1 MNGDGLS
8 CVRKL
13 PSGRQAVSELKWE
26 FSSQESRRN
35 YSSQEPG
42 RCLACPEAG
51 GSAEARVHEE
61 AAPIPARGWS
71 CCGAMEFSQLLFV
84 ISEALDRTELASLK
98 FLSLEH
104 VTVRK
109 REDIEEP
116 KAFFQALQEK
126 GMIEVGDL
134 FFLKELLY
142 RINRI
147 DLLASYLGSSREEME
162 RELQVPGRARVS
174 PFRYLLFQL
183 SENITKD
190 DMKCFKF
197 LLGKELPKCKLSPE
211 TTMPD
216 VFIEMEK
223 KGILKEDN
231 LTVLKTI
238 CGKVDKSLLK
248 KIEDYE
254 LNLLGEGE
262 MLVTEGQRSSTG
274 APEDSAI
281 WLASSV
287 APDSLGNCDQSSQLE
302 VYKMTSRPRGVCLI
316 LNNHNFAKAREAV
329 PELRRMK
336 DRNGTHVD
344 ADALRKVFSN
354 LHFIVAEYK
363 DCTAE
368 EIRNIVNKY
377 RCMDHNNKDC
387 FVCCILSHGKKGIIY
402 GVDGQEVPIQELT
415 TSFTGQNCQSLA
427 GKPKVFFVQACQG
440 DAYQKGVTIET
451 DSGEQDYSLETD
463 ARFQLDCIPS
473 EADFLLGM
481 ATLQDY
487 VSYRSPSQGTWYIQ
501 SLCQHLESSC
511 PRGEDILTI
520 LTAVN
525 QEVSSKIDK
534 QNAGKQMPQ
543 PSFTLRKK
551 LIFPVN

>member
-1 MNGDGLS
+1 
-8 CVRKL
+8 
-13 PSGRQAVSELKWE
+13 
-26 FSSQESRRN
+26 
-35 YSSQEPG
+35 
-42 RCLACPEAG
+42 
-51 GSAEARVHEE
+51 
-61 AAPIPARGWS
+61 
-71 CCGAMEFSQLLFV
+71 MEFSQLLYV
-84 ISEALDRTELASLK
+84 ISEALDRAELAALK

-116 KAFFQALQEK
+116 KAFFLALQEK
-126 GMIEVGDL
+126 GMIEAGDL

-147 DLLASYLGSSREEME
+147 DLLAAHLGSSREEME
-162 RELQVPGRARVS
+162 RELRVPGRARVS

-197 LLGKELPKCKLSPE
+197 LLGKELPKCKLSSE
-211 TTMPD
+211 TTMLD

-223 KGILKEDN
+223 KGILREDN

-248 KIEDYE
+248 KIEEYG
-254 LNLLGEGE
+254 LNSFDGHI
-262 MLVTEGQRSSTG
+262 R
-274 APEDSAI
+274 
-281 WLASSV
+281 LASSV
-287 APDSLGNCDQSSQLE
+287 APDSPGNCDQSSQLE
-302 VYKMTSRPRGVCLI
+302 VYKMTSLPRGMCLI
-316 LNNHNFAKAREAV
+316 LNNHDFAKARETV
-329 PELRRMK
+329 PELRKMK
-336 DRNGTHVD
+336 NRNGTDVD
-344 ADALRKVFSN
+344 ADALTKVFSK

-363 DCTAE
+363 DRTAE
-368 EIRNIVNKY
+368 EIRGIINMY
-377 RCMDHNNKDC
+377 RRMDHNNKDC

-402 GVDGQEVPIQELT
+402 GIDGQEVPIQELT

-440 DAYQKGVTIET
+440 GSYQKGVTIET

-487 VSYRSPSQGTWYIQ
+487 VSYRSPSQGT
-501 SLCQHLESSC
+501 
-511 PRGEDILTI
+511 
-520 LTAVN
+520 
-525 QEVSSKIDK
+525 
-534 QNAGKQMPQ
+534 
-543 PSFTLRKK
+543 
-551 LIFPVN
+551 

>member
-1 MNGDGLS
+1 
-8 CVRKL
+8 
-13 PSGRQAVSELKWE
+13 
-26 FSSQESRRN
+26 
-35 YSSQEPG
+35 
-42 RCLACPEAG
+42 
-51 GSAEARVHEE
+51 
-61 AAPIPARGWS
+61 
-71 CCGAMEFSQLLFV
+71 MEFSQLLFV

-142 RINRI
+142 RINRM
-147 DLLASYLGSSREEME
+147 DLLASHLGSSREEME

-211 TTMPD
+211 TTMLD

-223 KGILKEDN
+223 KGILREDN

-248 KIEDYE
+248 KIEEYG
-254 LNLLGEGE
+254 LNSFGEGE
-262 MLVTEGQRSSTG
+262 MLVTEGQSSSRG

-287 APDSLGNCDQSSQLE
+287 APDSLGNCDQPSQLE

-329 PELRRMK
+329 PELRKMK
-336 DRNGTHVD
+336 NRNGTDVD

-354 LHFIVAEYK
+354 LHFTVAEYK

-368 EIRNIVNKY
+368 EIRKIVNNY

-440 DAYQKGVTIET
+440 GAYQKGVTIET
-451 DSGEQDYSLETD
+451 DSGQQDRSLETD

-501 SLCQHLESSC
+501 SLCQHLENSC

-534 QNAGKQMPQ
+534 QNEGKQMPQ

>member
-1 MNGDGLS
+1 
-8 CVRKL
+8 
-13 PSGRQAVSELKWE
+13 
-26 FSSQESRRN
+26 
-35 YSSQEPG
+35 
-42 RCLACPEAG
+42 
-51 GSAEARVHEE
+51 
-61 AAPIPARGWS
+61 
-71 CCGAMEFSQLLFV
+71 MEFSQLLYV
-84 ISEALDRTELASLK
+84 ISEALDRTDLASLK

-109 REDIEEP
+109 LEDIEEP

-126 GMIEVGDL
+126 GMIEAGDL

-147 DLLASYLGSSREEME
+147 DLLASHLGSSREEME

-183 SENITKD
+183 SENIITD
-190 DMKCFKF
+190 DMKRFKF

-211 TTMPD
+211 TTMLD

-223 KGILKEDN
+223 KGILREDN
-231 LTVLKTI
+231 LTVLKSI
-238 CGKVDKSLLK
+238 CEKVDKSLLK
-248 KIEDYE
+248 KIEEYGF
-254 LNLLGEGE
+254 NSFGEGE
-262 MLVTEGQRSSTG
+262 MLVTEGQSGSTG
-274 APEDSAI
+274 APKGTSI

-287 APDSLGNCDQSSQLE
+287 APESLGNCDQSSQLE

-329 PELRRMK
+329 PELRKMK
-336 DRNGTHVD
+336 NRNGTDKD
-344 ADALRKVFSN
+344 AEALKKVFRN
-354 LHFIVAEYK
+354 LHFTVEEFK

-368 EIRNIVNKY
+368 EIRKIVSKY

-415 TSFTGQNCQSLA
+415 SSFTGQNCQSLA

-440 DAYQKGVTIET
+440 DAYQKGVTVET
-451 DSGEQDYSLETD
+451 DSREQDYSLETD

-487 VSYRSPSQGTWYIQ
+487 VSYRSTSQGTWYIQ
-501 SLCQHLESSC
+501 SLCQHLENSC

>member
-1 MNGDGLS
+1 
-8 CVRKL
+8 
-13 PSGRQAVSELKWE
+13 
-26 FSSQESRRN
+26 
-35 YSSQEPG
+35 
-42 RCLACPEAG
+42 
-51 GSAEARVHEE
+51 
-61 AAPIPARGWS
+61 
-71 CCGAMEFSQLLFV
+71 MEFSQLLYV
-84 ISEALDRTELASLK
+84 ISEALDRAELAALK

-104 VTVRK
+104 VPVRK
-109 REDIEEP
+109 QEGIEEP
-116 KAFFQALQEK
+116 KAFFLALQEK

-147 DLLASYLGSSREEME
+147 DLLAVHLGSSREEME
-162 RELQVPGRARVS
+162 RELRVPGRTRVS

-190 DMKCFKF
+190 GMNCFKF
-197 LLGKELPKCKLSPE
+197 LLGKELPKCKLSSE
-211 TTMPD
+211 TTMLD

-223 KGILKEDN
+223 RGILREDN

-248 KIEDYE
+248 KIEEYG
-254 LNLLGEGE
+254 LNSFGEEE
-262 MLVTEGQRSSTG
+262 MLVTEGQGSSTG
-274 APEDSAI
+274 APEDGHIS
-281 WLASSV
+281 LASSV
-287 APDSLGNCDQSSQLE
+287 APYSPGNCDQSSQLE
-302 VYKMTSRPRGVCLI
+302 VYKMTSQPRGMCLI
-316 LNNHNFAKAREAV
+316 LNNHNFAKARETV
-329 PELRRMK
+329 PELRKMK
-336 DRNGTHVD
+336 NRNGTDVD
-344 ADALRKVFSN
+344 ADALTKVFN
-354 LHFIVAEYK
+354 KLQFKVEQHK

-368 EIRNIVNKY
+368 KIRGIINKFQ
-377 RCMDHNNKDC
+377 CMDHNNKDC

-402 GVDGQEVPIQELT
+402 GIDGQEVPIQELT
-415 TSFTGQNCQSLA
+415 TSFTGQNCPSLA

-440 DAYQKGVTIET
+440 GSYQKGVTIET

-501 SLCQHLESSC
+501 SLCQHLENSC

-525 QEVSSKIDK
+525 REVSRKIDK